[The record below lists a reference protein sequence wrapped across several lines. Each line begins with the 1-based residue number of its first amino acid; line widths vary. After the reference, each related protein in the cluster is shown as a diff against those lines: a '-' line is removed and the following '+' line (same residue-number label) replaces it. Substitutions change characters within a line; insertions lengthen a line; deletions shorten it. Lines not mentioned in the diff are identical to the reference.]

1 MSRSFQTLVL
11 AAGQGTRMKSDTV
24 KVLHEVAGRP
34 LIWHVMKA
42 SLDAGAER
50 VVVILGHQKDDV
62 EAYLEEHFSGRY
74 VVAEQK
80 EQLGT
85 GHAVLSASEFLTG
98 GPSHSVIVSG
108 DVPNMNADTL
118 AKFWD
123 ESKNFGFAVM
133 TAELDNPAHYG
144 RIKRTE
150 EGDVVGIVEY
160 KDATE
165 EERQIDEINA
175 GFYVAESSFLK
186 VELDKLC
193 AGPAHNA
200 QGEYYLTDLIA
211 VAAEDAPVLG
221 WPVPDVERIQGVNTR
236 ADLACA
242 EAFARR
248 ELTYKWMTEGVTFL
262 DPEST
267 YLEVGVELARDVV
280 IHPGV
285 HLKGS
290 TTVASGSTLENGV
303 VARDSVIGADVL
315 VKANCYLDHAR
326 VGDSSTI
333 GPFAHLRPGA
343 VIGSECKVGNFV
355 EIKKTTL
362 GNGAKASHLSY
373 LGDAIIGAGANVGA
387 GTITCNYDGKNKHVT
402 RIGDGAFIG
411 SNTALVAPV
420 EIGDGAY
427 VGAGSTITRDVPE
440 GGLGVARGRQQNIEG
455 WARRRTMRDEEE

>member
-11 AAGQGTRMKSDTV
+11 AAGKGTRMKSKTV

-50 VVVILGHQKDDV
+50 VVVILGHQKDEV

-85 GHAVLSASEFLTG
+85 GHAVLAASEYLTE
-98 GPSHSVIVSG
+98 GPSHSMIVSG

-118 AKFWD
+118 ASFWD
-123 ESKNFGFAVM
+123 ASQNFGFGVM
-133 TAELDNPAHYG
+133 TARLDDPAHYG

-150 EGDVVGIVEY
+150 QGDVVGIVEY
-160 KDATE
+160 KDASN
-165 EERQIDEINA
+165 EERAIDEINA

-193 AGPAHNA
+193 AGPARNA
-200 QGEYYLTDLIA
+200 QGEYYLTDLIS
-211 VAAEDAPVLG
+211 VAARDATVLG
-221 WPVPDVERIQGVNTR
+221 WELENVERIQGVNTR

-242 EAFARR
+242 EAFAQR
-248 ELTYKWMTEGVTFL
+248 ELSYRWMMEGVTFL
-262 DPEST
+262 DPQNT
-267 YLEVGVELARDVV
+267 RLEVGVEIASDVV

-285 HLKGS
+285 QLRGS
-290 TTVASGSTLENGV
+290 TTVASGAEIESGT
-303 VARDSVIGADVL
+303 VAIDSVIGSDVH
-315 VKANCYLDHAR
+315 VKANCYLHRAR
-326 VGDSSTI
+326 IGDSSAI
-333 GPFAHLRPGA
+333 GPFAHLRPGS
-343 VIGSECKVGNFV
+343 VIGNECKVGNFV

-362 GNGAKASHLSY
+362 GNGAKASHLTY
-373 LGDAIIGAGANVGA
+373 LGDAVVGAGANIGA

-402 RIGDGAFIG
+402 EIGEGAFIG
-411 SNTALVAPV
+411 SNTALVAPIEV
-420 EIGDGAY
+420 ADGAY
-427 VGAGSTITRDVPE
+427 VGAGSTITQNVPE
-440 GGLGVARGRQQNIEG
+440 GALGVARGRQQNIEG
-455 WARRRTMRDEEE
+455 WARRRTMREEED